1 MDRMDRV
8 CEGIKRELSLILQE
22 KIDDPRLKDVS
33 ITRVDV
39 SRDLRTAK
47 VYYIGLED
55 EDEKNYIGKAFKRA
69 GSFMRAE
76 LAKRVNMKFTPR
88 LNFFEDKEEELEE
101 RIEKTFNRIEEEL
114 EASQDRK
121 EGAKDEQ

>member
-8 CEGIKRELSLILQE
+8 CEAIKRELSLILQE
-22 KIDDPRLKDVS
+22 EIDDPRLRDVS

-39 SRDLRTAK
+39 SRDLRNAK

-69 GSFMRAE
+69 GSFMRSE
-76 LAKRVNMKFTPR
+76 LAKRIYMKFTPR
-88 LNFFEDKEEELEE
+88 LTFLEDKEEEMEE
-101 RIEKTFNRIEEEL
+101 RMEKTFDRIEEEL
-114 EASQDRK
+114 GTSQERE
-121 EGAKDEQ
+121 EGVKDEQ